1 VRLFLEPVKIRL
13 DNFEGPY
20 DLLLS
25 LLEKNKLEITEISIT
40 EIADQYIEYI
50 SSAGGFDLDIA
61 SEFLVMGATLI
72 HMKSKRLLPKP
83 EEEEEELTAEEL
95 ARRLSLYKSIKQASY
110 TLEKDMEFWSQ
121 CLYKKPEE
129 LNFPRREE
137 ILDLN
142 IFELSNCMTIL
153 QQRLKDRRQDTS
165 KKMEQILEREK
176 VSLKDMMVRVVNVI
190 TKKTRTRFSEL
201 FSLKRHSKTEVV
213 TGFLAILEL
222 DKGKKIKLQQ
232 EKLFD
237 EIDIYLNNNGNDN
250 NLEEFLNSYDD
261 IDM

>member
-1 VRLFLEPVKIRL
+1 
-13 DNFEGPY
+13 
-20 DLLLS
+20 
-25 LLEKNKLEITEISIT
+25 
-40 EIADQYIEYI
+40 
-50 SSAGGFDLDIA
+50 
-61 SEFLVMGATLI
+61 
-72 HMKSKRLLPKP
+72 
-83 EEEEEELTAEEL
+83 
-95 ARRLSLYKSIKQASY
+95 
-110 TLEKDMEFWSQ
+110 
-121 CLYKKPEE
+121 
-129 LNFPRREE
+129 
-137 ILDLN
+137 
-142 IFELSNCMTIL
+142 MTIL